1 MKRSNPITL
10 LCGVFASLLL
20 TSAPA
25 HHSFVA
31 EFDDT
36 KPVTLTGTVTRVDWR
51 NPHAFLYL
59 DVVDETTDDV
69 ANWAVELGSPNGL
82 RRLGWRRTTV
92 SVGDVLTIEGVLA
105 RVKPNLANA
114 QSAVLASTG
123 ERLGASSS
131 RTQ

>member
-1 MKRSNPITL
+1 MKHSIAIGLVVGLFTL
-10 LCGVFASLLL
+10 LLAISGA
-20 TSAPA
+20 A

-59 DVVDETTDDV
+59 DVVDGETDEIT
-69 ANWAVELGSPNGL
+69 NWAVELGSPNGL
-82 RRLGWRRTTV
+82 RRLGWRQTTV